1 MSAGQLLRDAME
13 AERPLQIVGTINAY
27 TALLAQDGGYRA
39 IYLSGAGVANA
50 SYGLPD
56 LALTSLNDVVEDVR
70 RIAGTT
76 EVPLLVDADTGWGPA
91 LMIAR
96 TVRELTRAGA
106 AGCHIEDQVQMKRCG
121 HRPGKALVSG
131 DEMADRIKSA
141 VDGRVD
147 DRFMVVA
154 RTDALASEGL
164 EAAIERSCRYVEA
177 GADVIFAEAV
187 TELEEYSRFVEGVG
201 APILANITE
210 FGKTPLFTMAELA
223 SVGVRCALYPLSAFR
238 AMSKAALAVYQT
250 IRAKGTQ
257 AGLLGT
263 MQTRAELYETL
274 RYEVFE
280 RKIDELFEEDQ
291 KGEGAS

>member
-1 MSAGQLLRDAME
+1 MSAGQLLRDAMA

-27 TALLAQDGGYRA
+27 TALLAQDSGYRA
-39 IYLSGAGVANA
+39 IYLSGGGVANA

-141 VDGRVD
+141 VGQDGCAGSGRPGGGHRKVVALCGSGGRRHLRGSGDRAGGIQPIRGECGRPDPREHYRIRKDAAVYDGRIGECGGPV
-147 DRFMVVA
+147 
-154 RTDALASEGL
+154 RTLS
-164 EAAIERSCRYVEA
+164 V
-177 GADVIFAEAV
+177 
-187 TELEEYSRFVEGVG
+187 
-201 APILANITE
+201 
-210 FGKTPLFTMAELA
+210 
-223 SVGVRCALYPLSAFR
+223 VGVPGDEQSGTGGLPDDSSERDASW
-238 AMSKAALAVYQT
+238 AVGHD
-250 IRAKGTQ
+250 ANPCGT
-257 AGLLGT
+257 
-263 MQTRAELYETL
+263 
-274 RYEVFE
+274 V
-280 RKIDELFEEDQ
+280 
-291 KGEGAS
+291 